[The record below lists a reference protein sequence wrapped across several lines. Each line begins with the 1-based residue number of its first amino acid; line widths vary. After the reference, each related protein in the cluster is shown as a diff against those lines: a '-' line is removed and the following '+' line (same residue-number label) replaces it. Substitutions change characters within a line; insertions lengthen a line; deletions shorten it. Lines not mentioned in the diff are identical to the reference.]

1 VLQGYPEEL
10 TTTSKKTGVPVIT
23 RMIQGNFVCVFV
35 LVGWIRL
42 VILHNSEVTVYPGE
56 LVIFPARLWVWVT
69 AYEHARTIS
78 VVI

>member
-1 VLQGYPEEL
+1 MLQGYPEEL

-42 VILHNSEVTVYPGE
+42 VILHNSEVTTVAACMDGSPRAGRP
-56 LVIFPARLWVWVT
+56 LAAAVAW
-69 AYEHARTIS
+69 
-78 VVI
+78 